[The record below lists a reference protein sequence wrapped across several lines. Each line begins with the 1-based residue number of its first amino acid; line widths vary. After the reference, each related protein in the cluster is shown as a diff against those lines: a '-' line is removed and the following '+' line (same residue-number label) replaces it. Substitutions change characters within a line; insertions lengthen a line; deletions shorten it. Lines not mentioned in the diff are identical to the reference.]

1 MVLSVFDTL
10 GVRIQAV
17 DFAEN
22 KFPPRGGVR
31 LVVKWRGGV
40 SELCVDAITH
50 ISMANN
56 PYLPFPGEGIALA
69 FIFANP
75 TPLLYLHNG

>member
-1 MVLSVFDTL
+1 LS
-10 GVRIQAV
+10 VRIQTV

-22 KFPPRGGVR
+22 KFPPWGGVR
-31 LVVKWRGGV
+31 LAVKWQGGV
-40 SELCVDAITH
+40 SALCLDAITH

-75 TPLLYLHNG
+75 IPLLYLHKWIK